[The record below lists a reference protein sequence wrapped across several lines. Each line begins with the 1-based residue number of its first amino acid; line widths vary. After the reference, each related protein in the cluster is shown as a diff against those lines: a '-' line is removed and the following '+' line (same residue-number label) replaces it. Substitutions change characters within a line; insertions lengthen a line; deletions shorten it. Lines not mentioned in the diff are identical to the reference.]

1 MMKKKV
7 LLMSAV
13 GIAAGLVYALE
24 RKRRRSRASANRE
37 SSGEGSSRN
46 GRAAAASSATGKASV
61 EQNER
66 DASKARIEKGKATH
80 LQEEA
85 RDRQI
90 DDQGTSHA
98 AASNILR
105 WIRDNAFDASNEKL
119 ALALGRPTEEIEEWT
134 SGNGLIDGDVVMKAR
149 ALAIQRGV
157 EVG

>member
-1 MMKKKV
+1 MMMKKKV

-24 RKRRRSRASANRE
+24 RNRRSRASANRE

-46 GRAAAASSATGKASV
+46 GRAAAASSATGRASV

-90 DDQGTSHA
+90 DDQGTSQA

-134 SGNGLIDGDVVMKAR
+134 NGNGLIDGDVVMKAR